1 MAEFLSIP
9 DSELQREGHVLLFC
23 EHCSKPRNFVF
34 RNLQYE
40 LRSELKATFTGFPVL
55 WCEDCKKWAI
65 PSNLRCELAKLVE
78 QSKYNGEMN
87 VVFEAEGGRQEV
99 NYNTYPKFKF
109 CSADY
114 IFYPGLWRPS
124 QDGAL
129 TPVFF
134 RRRVLHRYSSDPDYD
149 LHYISNS
156 YGTVV
161 IPPGHHIPFGI
172 NRQGLVIMWL
182 GDISELPE
190 DEIHYLQSENV
201 DSDHD
206 LFSDFYLGQIET
218 QWDYQSLE
226 RTLLELHQKL
236 SERFKTEWDVRLS
249 KFDPDQITE
258 ALKSFAEPAL
268 WTFKELGNVWQSM
281 NHVLIE
287 SLNVDGLRKLIKKY
301 EPDFDTKNLKGLKLL
316 QKVLETAM
324 VEIPASTMSSF
335 FVLYDLRVIAS
346 HKASESMQTLLKSC
360 YERLKLNPEIEDLKG
375 LHTNLIRHLCQSYK
389 TMIACP
395 IKQNVQNH

>member
-1 MAEFLSIP
+1 MAELLSIP
-9 DSELQREGHVLLFC
+9 DSELQREDHILLFC

-34 RNLQYE
+34 RDLHYE
-40 LRSELKATFTGFPVL
+40 PNTTFSGFPVL
-55 WCEDCKKWAI
+55 WCADCKKWAI
-65 PSNLRCELAKLVE
+65 PGNLRHILAQSVE
-78 QSKYNGEMN
+78 WSKENGEMN
-87 VVFEAEGGRQEV
+87 VVFQAEGGRQEV
-99 NYNTYPKFKF
+99 NYDAYPKFKF

-114 IFYPGLWRPS
+114 MFYPGLWRPW

-134 RRRVLHRYSSDPDYD
+134 KRRVLHRYSSDPDYD
-149 LHYISNS
+149 LHYSSNS

-172 NRQGLVIMWL
+172 NRQGLVVMWL
-182 GDISELPE
+182 GDISKLPE

-206 LFSDFYLGQIET
+206 LVSDFYLGQIET
-218 QWDYQSLE
+218 QWDYQSQE

-249 KFDPDQITE
+249 KFDPDEITE
-258 ALKSFAEPAL
+258 TLKSFAEPAL

-287 SLNVDGLRKLIKKY
+287 SLNVDGLKKLIKN
-301 EPDFDTKNLKGLKLL
+301 TSRISILK
-316 QKVLETAM
+316 T
-324 VEIPASTMSSF
+324 
-335 FVLYDLRVIAS
+335 
-346 HKASESMQTLLKSC
+346 
-360 YERLKLNPEIEDLKG
+360 
-375 LHTNLIRHLCQSYK
+375 
-389 TMIACP
+389 
-395 IKQNVQNH
+395 